1 MKRSYIPNLIIVAA
15 ALALA
20 APAWAKGSSFSGGG
34 RSSYSAPRTAPR
46 VAPAPR
52 PVTINRPVTVQRTTV
67 VNQTVQQGS
76 SGGGFMSSA
85 LGSFAGAGIA
95 SWLFNKPAAPAP
107 AAAPVAPAVIDC
119 SRDPLPPE
127 WLQHCPARGAK

>member
-1 MKRSYIPNLIIVAA
+1 MKRSFIPNLIIMAA

-52 PVTINRPVTVQRTTV
+52 PVVVNRPVTVQRTTV

-95 SWLFNKPAAPAP
+95 TWLFNKPAPAPAP
-107 AAAPVAPAVIDC
+107 AAPAVIDC
-119 SRDPLPPE
+119 SRDPLPAE
-127 WLQHCPARGAK
+127 WVTHCPAKAVK